1 MAFARGGPKWNRHRL
16 NVRRERGSEVQGIL
30 IGLDDHRMKTVRH
43 VSED

>member
-16 NVRRERGSEVQGIL
+16 NVRRERGSEVQGML
-30 IGLDDHRMKTVRH
+30 IGLDVHRMKTVRH